1 MSRIACFTGTKVQIL
16 TQKTLLDM
24 GLRHLPVL
32 DVQNRVIGMLAR
44 ENFNEVHYSIHLL
57 CLLGTKVQIL
67 THTAPQETLHL
78 ALRAYYTEE
87 ELHQQPGEM
96 KPPRLHGSQQVAR
109 MLNRDTLVAEGG
121 GLIGGPVHTWQ
132 TRLASILRP

>member
-1 MSRIACFTGTKVQIL
+1 MRYTTQFTCLTGTKVQIL
-16 TQKTLLDM
+16 TQKAL
-24 GLRHLPVL
+24 
-32 DVQNRVIGMLAR
+32 
-44 ENFNEVHYSIHLL
+44 
-57 CLLGTKVQIL
+57 
-67 THTAPQETLHL
+67 QETLHL

-96 KPPRLHGSQQVAR
+96 KPPRLHGNQQVAR